1 MSILIRKGIPFTH
14 KTTITD
20 PDGCFIIINGYIGKD
35 IITICTVPHFLMH
48 LLCQEP
54 VFQELQ
60 HCRQVSAVLTDSRIG
75 KVRLQGRSACRVPGG
90 TMKVVA
96 ATCSGHF
103 AGETVLFEPPET
115 GLPAGLLASPALTR
129 VTRGTVYVP
138 VINVGKT
145 DVMLFWNTVLG
156 TLYSVFIV
164 SLPRGVSEFKSV
176 LPPVQEQ
183 IKSLD
188 LSMLTKTEQKQ
199 VRSLL
204 LKFHT
209 VFSAHEG
216 DLGCT
221 QLLSHDIPL
230 TDSVPIRRLSTMW

>member
-1 MSILIRKGIPFTH
+1 
-14 KTTITD
+14 
-20 PDGCFIIINGYIGKD
+20 
-35 IITICTVPHFLMH
+35 
-48 LLCQEP
+48 
-54 VFQELQ
+54 
-60 HCRQVSAVLTDSRIG
+60 
-75 KVRLQGRSACRVPGG
+75 
-90 TMKVVA
+90 MKVVA
-96 ATCSGHF
+96 TTCSGHF

-145 DVMLFWNTVLG
+145 DVMLFRHAVLG
-156 TLYSVFIV
+156 TLNSVFIV

-176 LPPVQEQ
+176 SASINLQIPTVLPPGQEQ

-188 LSMLTKTEQKQ
+188 LSMLTETEQEQ

-204 LKFHT
+204 LKFQT

-221 QLLSHDIPL
+221 QLLSHYIPL
-230 TDSVPIRRLSTMW
+230 TDSVPVRQRY